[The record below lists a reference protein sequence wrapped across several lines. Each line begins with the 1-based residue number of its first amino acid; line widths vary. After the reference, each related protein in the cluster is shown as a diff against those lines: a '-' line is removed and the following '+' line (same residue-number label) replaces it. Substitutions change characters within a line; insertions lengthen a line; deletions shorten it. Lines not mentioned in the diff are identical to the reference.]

1 MTSPIDPAAP
11 FAFDGRSPFTYTG
24 FAARVIFGEGSLAR
38 LPEEIE
44 RLGARRALVL
54 CTPEQ
59 RAAAEQV
66 AAQLGDRAA
75 GIHDRAVMH
84 VPVEAAIAARDE
96 AARVGADCCVAVG
109 GGSTVGLGKAI
120 ALTSGLPIVAVPS
133 TFAGS
138 EMTAIWGLTEG
149 GVKKTGRDPKVLP
162 RTVVYDP
169 AMLDTL
175 PAKIAGPSGMNA
187 VAHCVEA
194 LYAVD
199 ANPIVSMIAEEGIR
213 ALAASLPA
221 VVDPAVKGEP
231 RHTALAL
238 AQYGAWLAGTALNG
252 VSMAIHHKLC
262 HTLGG
267 SFNLGHAET
276 HTAVLPYATAYN
288 REAAPQ
294 AMARIRRAL
303 GRFDD
308 GDAARGLQALSRALG
323 APTSLREI
331 GMPAEGLDRAAD
343 LAVQNPY
350 WNPRPIER
358 DAIRAMLDDAWHGRI
373 IHSILEGPES

>member
-1 MTSPIDPAAP
+1 MPDASPARL
-11 FAFDGRSPFTYTG
+11 FDGHASFVYTG
-24 FAARVIFGEGSLAR
+24 FPARVVFGDGALAAIPAE
-38 LPEEIE
+38 LE

-59 RAAAEQV
+59 RDAAERV
-66 AAQLGDRAA
+66 AAQLGDRAT

-84 VPVEAAIAARDE
+84 VPIETATAARDE
-96 AARVGADCCVAVG
+96 AARLGADCCVAVG

-120 ALTSGLPIVAVPS
+120 ALTAGLPIVAVPS

-138 EMTAIWGLTEG
+138 EMTAIWGLTEA

-162 RTVVYDP
+162 RAVIYDP
-169 AMLDTL
+169 AMVDTL
-175 PAKIAGPSGMNA
+175 PRQVAGPSGMNA
-187 VAHCVEA
+187 IAHCVEA

-213 ALAASLPA
+213 ALAASLPD
-221 VVDPAVKGEP
+221 VVDANVTGE
-231 RHTALAL
+231 RRRAALGL

-267 SFNLGHAET
+267 TFNLAHAQT
-276 HTAVLPYATAYN
+276 HSAVLPYATAYN

-294 AMARIRRAL
+294 AMQRIRRAL

-308 GDAARGLQALSRALG
+308 GWCRSSSGPPPRA
-323 APTSLREI
+323 
-331 GMPAEGLDRAAD
+331 
-343 LAVQNPY
+343 
-350 WNPRPIER
+350 
-358 DAIRAMLDDAWHGRI
+358 
-373 IHSILEGPES
+373 GPS

>member
-1 MTSPIDPAAP
+1 MPAASP
-11 FAFDGRSPFTYTG
+11 APPFDGQGSFVYTG
-24 FAARVIFGEGSLAR
+24 FPARVVFGDGALAAIPAE
-38 LPEEIE
+38 LE

-59 RAAAEQV
+59 REAAERV

-84 VPVEAAIAARDE
+84 VPLETASAARDE
-96 AARVGADCCVAVG
+96 AARLGADCCVAVG

-120 ALTSGLPIVAVPS
+120 ALTAGLPIVAVPS

-138 EMTAIWGLTEG
+138 EMTAIWGLTEA

-162 RTVVYDP
+162 RAVIYDP
-169 AMLDTL
+169 VMVDTL
-175 PAKIAGPSGMNA
+175 PRQVAGPSGMNA
-187 VAHCVEA
+187 IAHCVEA

-213 ALAASLPA
+213 ALAASLPE
-221 VVDPAVKGEP
+221 VVDASVIGE
-231 RHTALAL
+231 RRRAALGL

-267 SFNLGHAET
+267 TFNLAHAET

-294 AMARIRRAL
+294 AMQRIRRAL

-308 GDAARGLQALSRALG
+308 GDAASGLQALARALG
-323 APTSLREI
+323 APLSLREI
-331 GMPAEGLDRAAD
+331 GMPADGLDRAAD

-358 DAIRAMLDDAWHGRI
+358 PAIRSLLDDAWHGRA
-373 IHSILEGPES
+373 PRQATP

>member
-1 MTSPIDPAAP
+1 MTAVSPAP
-11 FAFDGRSPFTYTG
+11 ISVAHLFDGHGSFVYTG
-24 FAARVIFGEGSLAR
+24 FPARVVFGEGALAAIPAE
-38 LPEEIE
+38 LE

-59 RAAAEQV
+59 RDAAERV

-75 GIHDRAVMH
+75 GVHDRAVMH
-84 VPVEAAIAARDE
+84 VPIETACAARDE
-96 AARVGADCCVAVG
+96 AARLGADCCVAVG

-120 ALTSGLPIVAVPS
+120 ALTAGLPIIAVPS

-138 EMTAIWGLTEG
+138 EMTAIWGLTEA

-162 RTVVYDP
+162 RAVIYDP
-169 AMLDTL
+169 VMVDTL
-175 PAKIAGPSGMNA
+175 PRQVAGPSGINA
-187 VAHCVEA
+187 IAHCVEA

-213 ALAASLPA
+213 ALAASLPE
-221 VVDPAVKGEP
+221 VVDASVTGE
-231 RHTALAL
+231 RRRAALGL

-267 SFNLGHAET
+267 TFNLAHAQT

-294 AMARIRRAL
+294 AMQRIRRAL

-308 GDAARGLQALSRALG
+308 GDAASGLQALSRALG
-323 APTSLREI
+323 APLSLREI
-331 GMPAEGLDRAAD
+331 GMPVDGLDRAAD

-358 DAIRAMLDDAWHGRI
+358 PAIRALLDDAWHGRA
-373 IHSILEGPES
+373 PRQATR

>member
-1 MTSPIDPAAP
+1 MPDASPARL
-11 FAFDGRSPFTYTG
+11 FDGHASFVYTG
-24 FAARVIFGEGSLAR
+24 FPARVVFGDGALAAIPAE
-38 LPEEIE
+38 LE

-59 RAAAEQV
+59 RDAAERV

-84 VPVEAAIAARDE
+84 VPIETATAARDE
-96 AARVGADCCVAVG
+96 AARLGADCCVAVG

-120 ALTSGLPIVAVPS
+120 ALTAGLPIVAVPS

-138 EMTAIWGLTEG
+138 EMTAIWGLTEA

-162 RTVVYDP
+162 RAVIYDP
-169 AMLDTL
+169 AMVDTL
-175 PAKIAGPSGMNA
+175 PRQVAGPSGMNA
-187 VAHCVEA
+187 IAHCVEA

-213 ALAASLPA
+213 ALAASLPD
-221 VVDPAVKGEP
+221 VVDANVTGE
-231 RHTALAL
+231 RRRAALGL

-267 SFNLGHAET
+267 TFNLAHAQT
-276 HTAVLPYATAYN
+276 HSAVLPYATAYN

-294 AMARIRRAL
+294 AMQRIRRAL

-308 GDAARGLQALSRALG
+308 GDAAGGLQALARALG
-323 APTSLREI
+323 APRSLREI
-331 GMPAEGLDRAAD
+331 GMPADGLDRAAD

-358 DAIRAMLDDAWHGRI
+358 PAIRSLLDDAWHGRA
-373 IHSILEGPES
+373 PRRATP

>member
-1 MTSPIDPAAP
+1 MQRSPQADGADAGPAAAP
-11 FAFDGRSPFTYTG
+11 AFDGRTRFTYTG
-24 FAARVIFGEGSLAR
+24 FAARVLFGDGSLAA
-38 LPEEIE
+38 LPDEVE

-59 RAAAEQV
+59 REAAERA

-84 VPVEAAIAARDE
+84 VPLETAIAARDE
-96 AARVGADCCVAVG
+96 AARLGADCCVAVG

-162 RTVVYDP
+162 RTVIYDP
-169 AMLDTL
+169 VMLETL

-187 VAHCVEA
+187 IAHCVEA

-213 ALAASLPA
+213 ALAESLPTVIDTA
-221 VVDPAVKGEP
+221 VTGEQ
-231 RHTALAL
+231 RRAALGL

-276 HTAVLPYATAYN
+276 HTVVLPYATAYN

-294 AMARIRRAL
+294 AMQRIRRAL
-303 GRFDD
+303 GRFGD
-308 GDAARGLQALSRALG
+308 GDAATGLQALARALG

-331 GMPAEGLDRAAD
+331 GMPADGLDRAAD

-358 DAIRAMLDDAWHGRI
+358 DAIRSMLDDAWHGRA
-373 IHSILEGPES
+373 PR

>member
-1 MTSPIDPAAP
+1 MSDPTDRAQPAAAP
-11 FAFDGRSPFTYTG
+11 LAFDGRSPFAYTG
-24 FAARVIFGEGSLAR
+24 FAARVIFGYGSLGS
-38 LPEEIE
+38 LPAEVE

-59 RAAAEQV
+59 RDAAERV
-66 AAQLGDRAA
+66 AAQLGERAA

-84 VPVEAAIAARDE
+84 VPVETALAARDE
-96 AARVGADCCVAVG
+96 AARLGADCCVAVG

-149 GVKKTGRDPKVLP
+149 GVKKTGRDPRVLP
-162 RTVVYDP
+162 KTVIYDP
-169 AMLDTL
+169 AMLETL
-175 PAKIAGPSGMNA
+175 PAIVAGPSGMNA
-187 VAHCVEA
+187 IAHCVEA

-213 ALAASLPA
+213 ALAASLPDA
-221 VVDPAVKGEP
+221 IDPAVTGDA
-231 RHTALAL
+231 RRAALGL

-267 SFNLGHAET
+267 SFDLGHAQT
-276 HTAVLPYATAYN
+276 HAVVLPFATAYN

-308 GDAARGLQALSRALG
+308 GDAATGLQGLARALR

-331 GMPAEGLDRAAD
+331 GMPAGGLDRAAD

-358 DAIRAMLDDAWHGRI
+358 DAIRSMLGDAWHGRV
-373 IHSILEGPES
+373 PR